1 MLRVDPQGVMVFVYD
16 YPSDVLMISQ
26 HIEWS
31 EFAFIVVWLI
41 LHYSLFPPNTSIALK
56 DYCCG
61 YSARSRH
68 ISLGDPWYL
77 ESPGVFSHSRKKLF
91 HYRRFYDISQKASH

>member
-1 MLRVDPQGVMVFVYD
+1 MVFVYD

-26 HIEWS
+26 HIEWND
-31 EFAFIVVWLI
+31 FAFIVVWLI
-41 LHYSLFPPNTSIALK
+41 LHYSLFPPNTPIALK

-77 ESPGVFSHSRKKLF
+77 ESPGVFSHARKKLF
-91 HYRRFYDISQKASH
+91 HYQRVSHICQKDSH